1 MESTLD
7 FNKALKGLGVY
18 QTGADAFAFSGANKW
33 NHADTDA
40 FGHLP
45 FWPRATVG
53 RMYIYDST
61 MNRVPASGQIGVNDL
76 ASSSQ
81 ACGAPGTSARVA
93 CFDWGLASGYAYGTI
108 PSFRSA
114 TLWPTADPDAS
125 KLEANVKKW
134 VSFFKRYRQLFAAGN
149 MLHIRRPD
157 SRGYEAVGF
166 VQPGS
171 YSILSGKLLSF
182 NRRASSG
189 RMHQLESSMHSAYVT
204 VDTRGTLALTL
215 NLSSYHLAFFTA
227 VFNPSKEVIQTNVT
241 VPMYYTGLPSGSTVT
256 VALDNVS
263 TGTGGGTTHT
273 VGHEGGGLYDI
284 SVPVQM
290 PPASYAVFK
299 IGNSA

>member
-1 MESTLD
+1 MAWPDNASLRARNCITSGIHGSYSRQIQSTLD

-18 QTGADAFAFSGANKW
+18 QTGADAYAFSGANKW

-134 VSFFKRYRQLFAAGN
+134 IDFFKANRQLFAAGN

-157 SRGYEAVGF
+157 SRGYEAVAF
-166 VQPGS
+166 VKPGS
-171 YSILSGKLLSF
+171 HSILSGKLLPI
-182 NRRASSG
+182 NRR
-189 RMHQLESSMHSAYVT
+189 HN
-204 VDTRGTLALTL
+204 ALTRAKHAL
-215 NLSSYHLAFFTA
+215 
-227 VFNPSKEVIQTNVT
+227 
-241 VPMYYTGLPSGSTVT
+241 STV
-256 VALDNVS
+256 AQSIHWRWL
-263 TGTGGGTTHT
+263 
-273 VGHEGGGLYDI
+273 
-284 SVPVQM
+284 
-290 PPASYAVFK
+290 
-299 IGNSA
+299 